1 MHRHMLMVVIA
12 LLGVCSSAVA
22 ARAATYKV
30 SDLDT
35 LERLCAEEAN
45 PGDVIE
51 IQPGTYYLDRPR
63 IAVLRSGE
71 PGNPITIRGVRRDGK
86 TPTIDASK
94 VNVKR
99 GIFRTEESTHD
110 VVFEDLE
117 LCNAWGS
124 RFADRETFGHNAGA
138 IYFQGKNQTA
148 RRVHSHHNEDGWF
161 ATHSADNTL
170 IENCEI
176 DHNGTLFEGRHN
188 ATHNFYF
195 CAEQQTVRN
204 CYIHH
209 SGEAQN
215 FKSRGGNTIF
225 AYNWVEEDGNYS
237 VEVASGNS
245 GNTLW
250 IGNVIIKRTT
260 RGRPQRRI
268 LGVGDGTGVA
278 RGTLTLINNTVIS
291 TYEDDLYLFT
301 EASSTCDVVLI
312 NNVFAGPSTVFL
324 ERNGK
329 GRIAGTNNWFQ
340 TGMNVPETAENSIFG
355 EDPGFVSV
363 PGRDFHPRAG
373 SPLIEAGAPAPKYL
387 NAEQMLEDVLPA
399 FEPTRDVSEAIQR
412 AIEGTVDIG
421 AFEYVAA
428 GGAGGPGDDHSSSC
442 TTVRTVMQ
450 EKPL

>member
-1 MHRHMLMVVIA
+1 MLREAA
-12 LLGVCSSAVA
+12 LVCAGVA
-22 ARAATYKV
+22 ALCALSAAGFAETYEV
-30 SDLDT
+30 SDLET
-35 LERLCAEEAN
+35 LQVLCSEKAE

-51 IQPGTYYLDRPR
+51 IQPGRYYLEEPR
-63 IAVLRSGE
+63 LRVLRSGE
-71 PGNPITIRGVRRDGK
+71 PDRPIVIRGVVQDGE
-86 TPTIDASK
+86 PPIIDASRT
-94 VNVKR
+94 NVMR
-99 GIFRTEESTHD
+99 GIFRTEEETHD
-110 VVFEDLE
+110 IVFEDLE

-124 RFADRETFGHNAGA
+124 RYPDRRTYGHNAGA
-138 IYFQGKNQTA
+138 IYFQGKNLTA

-161 ATHSADNTL
+161 ATHAADNIL

-176 DHNGTLFEGRHN
+176 DHNGTLFEGEHN

-237 VEVASGNS
+237 VEVASGNA

-278 RGTLTLINNTVIS
+278 RGTLTLINNTIIS
-291 TYEDDLYLFT
+291 TYDDDLYLFT

-329 GRIAGTNNWFQ
+329 GSITGTNNWFQ
-340 TGMNVPETAENSIFG
+340 VGMNVPETVENSIFG
-355 EDPGFVSV
+355 GDPGFVSV
-363 PGRDFHPRAG
+363 EGGDFHPRAG
-373 SPLIEAGAPAPKYL
+373 SPLTDAGAPAPKYL
-387 NAEQMLEDVLPA
+387 NAEQVLEEVLPG
-399 FEPTRDVSEAIQR
+399 FEPTRDVSEAIRR
-412 AIEGTVDIG
+412 AIEGRVDIG
-421 AFEYVAA
+421 AFERV
-428 GGAGGPGDDHSSSC
+428 GD
-442 TTVRTVMQ
+442 
-450 EKPL
+450 

>member
-1 MHRHMLMVVIA
+1 MRKAMLMVVIA
-12 LLGVCSSAVA
+12 LLGVCALA
-22 ARAATYKV
+22 AGARAATYKV

-71 PGNPITIRGVRRDGK
+71 PGKPITIRGVREGGR

-99 GIFRTEESTHD
+99 GIFRTEEGTHD
-110 VVFEDLE
+110 VVFEDLD

-124 RFADRETFGHNAGA
+124 RFADRETYGHNAGA

-148 RRVHSHHNEDGWF
+148 RRVHAHHNEDGWF
-161 ATHSADNTL
+161 ATHSADNIL

-215 FKSRGGNTIF
+215 FKSRGGNTTF

-237 VEVASGNS
+237 VEVASGNA

-250 IGNVIIKRTT
+250 IGNVIVKRTT

-278 RGTLTLINNTVIS
+278 GGTLTLINNTVIS
-291 TYEDDLYLFT
+291 TYDDDLYLFT

-324 ERNGK
+324 EQNGK
-329 GRIAGTNNWFQ
+329 GRITGTNNWFQ
-340 TGMNVPETAENSIFG
+340 AGMDVPDTVENSIFG
-355 EDPGFVSV
+355 GDPGFVSV
-363 PGRDFHPRAG
+363 EGGDFRPRAG
-373 SPLIEAGAPAPKYL
+373 SPLIDAGAPAPKYL
-387 NAEQMLEDVLPA
+387 NAEQVLEEVLPA
-399 FEPTRDVSEAIQR
+399 FEPTRDVSEAIRR
-412 AIEGTVDIG
+412 AIEGRVDIG
-421 AFEYVAA
+421 AFEQSA
-428 GGAGGPGDDHSSSC
+428 GERVDD
-442 TTVRTVMQ
+442 
-450 EKPL
+450 